1 MNRAKSGFTLAELL
15 VAMVIAS
22 MASAVVL
29 RSLAFSLQFYQ
40 ARTGDTEAQL
50 LCQTVSRLVQYDL
63 TNKSYNPD
71 AKYES
76 TSADADG
83 YGMAPEIA
91 GVTLPKSCYGYGE
104 SDQMSRTVKI
114 SVTSGGTSYN
124 VTVEVKVAGSAAPIA
139 RNTFTVTPLG

>member
-1 MNRAKSGFTLAELL
+1 MNRAKGGFTLAELL

-50 LCQTVSRLVQYDL
+50 LCQTVSRLVQSDL
-63 TNKSYNPD
+63 TNTHYNTIPT
-71 AKYES
+71 KYQMS
-76 TSADADG
+76 D
-83 YGMAPEIA
+83 YGAAPEID
-91 GVTLPKSCYGYGE
+91 GVTLNKSCYGYGE
-104 SDQMSRTVKI
+104 SEQMSRTVKI
-114 SVTSGGTSYN
+114 SVTSGGESYN
-124 VTVEVKVAGSAAPIA
+124 VTVEVKVAGNAAPIA

>member
-1 MNRAKSGFTLAELL
+1 MNRAKGGFTLAELL

-40 ARTGDTEAQL
+40 TRTGDTEAQL

-63 TNKSYNPD
+63 TNNSYDSIP
-71 AKYES
+71 
-76 TSADADG
+76 DG
-83 YGMAPEIA
+83 YQMSDYGAAPEIA
-91 GVTLPKSCYGYGE
+91 GVTLPKSCYGYGNT
-104 SDQMSRTVKI
+104 DQMSRTVKI
-114 SVTSGGTSYN
+114 EVTPNGTSYG
-124 VTVEVKVAGSAAPIA
+124 VTVSVKVAGSDTPIA